1 MVHGLSIVVEH
12 ATDTPALDCMYAA
25 QLAAVIAQNGAH
37 GPAPIVRLRGD
48 NADGFTDMLQHVAP
62 WEAIVPTGLLWID
75 RIAHGMLVRDC
86 DEYLGSRR
94 TGAPLEILSINPR
107 SFSDWDPHRLAAA
120 VAARTANALLVR
132 VESRGDKVNA
142 AMHDHGGRTVQLP
155 PLTIDRYGRPSAI
168 EAEQLP
174 AEFRRMIDQ
183 VKPRASDR
191 QSRKTAISTEARSS
205 LKIVLIGVE
214 RNFRKLGPAL
224 LASVGDAAD
233 AVGREAEVE
242 IVSPHDLHR
251 RDALESIASADGLL
265 LPGGSDMGEV
275 EGQVAAAAQ
284 AFQKHVP
291 TLGVCLGMQSMVVC
305 LTRTLLALPGAN
317 LEEVD
322 ATAQTLVF
330 KRLRDNDGS
339 PIHRLGTRQVRVNP
353 GTHFSKLYGRSE
365 IQVRMAHR
373 YHLSPQLLPPLL
385 DKGLAIGGQSADG
398 RVIDAVEFPAH
409 PFFVGIQGHPE
420 YSSRTDDPAGLLTG
434 FLDAAGRHKLS
445 KKPVDG

>member
-1 MVHGLSIVVEH
+1 MVHRFSIIVEH

-25 QLAAVIAQNGAH
+25 QLAAVIAQSGLH

-48 NADGFTDMLQHVAP
+48 NGEGFTDLLQHVAP

-75 RIAHGMLVRDC
+75 RIAQGALVRDC

-94 TGAPLEILSINPR
+94 TSAPLEIVSINPS

-120 VAARTANALLVR
+120 VAARTANAVLVR
-132 VESRGDKVNA
+132 VYSRGDKLNA
-142 AMHDHGGRTVQLP
+142 DMHDRSGRAVQLP
-155 PLTIDRYGRPSAI
+155 SLTIDRYGRPSAI
-168 EAEQLP
+168 DTEQLP
-174 AEFRRMIDQ
+174 PEFKRMIDQ
-183 VKPRASDR
+183 VKPRADCR
-191 QSRKTAISTEARSS
+191 QSRKTPTSTEASPS
-205 LKIVLIGVE
+205 LEIVLVGVE
-214 RNFRKLGPAL
+214 RNFRRLGPAL

-233 AVGREAEVE
+233 ALGREVEVE

-284 AFQKHVP
+284 AFQKQVP

-322 ATAQTLVF
+322 STAETLVF
-330 KRLRDNDGS
+330 KRLCGKDGL
-339 PIHRLGTRQVRVNP
+339 PIYRLGAHQVRVNP
-353 GTHFSKLYGRSE
+353 GTRFSKLCGRSQ

-373 YHLSPQLLPPLL
+373 YHLSPQLLPPLR
-385 DKGLAIGGQSADG
+385 DKGLAIGGQSEDG

-409 PFFVGIQGHPE
+409 PFFLGIQGHPE

-434 FLDAAGRHKLS
+434 FLDAAERHKLS
-445 KKPVDG
+445 KSPVDD